1 MSGQRQDY
9 ILRQIDLL
17 RQFVK
22 RVMLKRPDPELDEA
36 LLLAMHLQEKLFP
49 LPPAEFLRLDLGAQI
64 ARLRSNESRAA
75 GNARCTAYAALLA
88 ETARLYE
95 HKGEPD
101 LAAGARQM
109 GLYAAVSVVLDDR
122 SDAEANLLAR
132 ELLLQLDAKSLYPPV
147 VALLDRLDQ
156 KESSAATTSSDQSP
170 A

>member
-22 RVMLKRPDPELDEA
+22 RVVHKRPDPELDEA
-36 LLLAMHLQEKLFP
+36 LLLAFHLQEKLFP
-49 LPPAEFLRLDLGAQI
+49 LPPAEFLRLELAAQI
-64 ARLRSNESRAA
+64 ARLRSNESRAD

-88 ETARLYE
+88 ETARLYA

-109 GLYAAVSVVLDDR
+109 GLYAAASVMLDDPAA
-122 SDAEANLLAR
+122 AEASLLAR
-132 ELLLQLDAKSLYPPV
+132 ELLRQLDAKSLYPPV
-147 VALLDRLDQ
+147 VALLEQL
-156 KESSAATTSSDQSP
+156 ETI
-170 A
+170 

>member
-1 MSGQRQDY
+1 MSSQRQDY

-22 RVMLKRPDPELDEA
+22 RVVQKRPDPELDEA

-49 LPPAEFLRLDLGAQI
+49 LPPAEFLQLELPEQI
-64 ARLRSNESRAA
+64 AQLRRNESRAG

-95 HKGEPD
+95 HKGAPD

-109 GLYAAVSVVLDDR
+109 GLYAALSVALDDPAD
-122 SDAEANLLAR
+122 SEANLLSR
-132 ELLLQLDAKSLYPPV
+132 ELLVQLDARSLHPPV
-147 VALLDRLDQ
+147 IALLEQLR
-156 KESSAATTSSDQSP
+156 EP
-170 A
+170 AD